1 MFTDTNYK
9 IANVFYSNFDYLYS
23 MSISE
28 IQLYNASKSKLGDN
42 EAQQLVDFVK
52 SKVTSEFNERKDT
65 FLTKEDKIDIMRS
78 IYIVGIVQFL
88 AIVGSVLA
96 IMNFMLKS

>member
-1 MFTDTNYK
+1 
-9 IANVFYSNFDYLYS
+9 

-28 IQLYNASKSKLGDN
+28 IQLYNALKTKLGDA

-52 SKVTSEFNERKDT
+52 SEVTSEFNNRKDT
-65 FLTKEDKIDIMRS
+65 FLNKDDKVDIMRS

-96 IMNFMLKS
+96 IMNFMLKK

>member
-1 MFTDTNYK
+1 
-9 IANVFYSNFDYLYS
+9 

-28 IQLYNASKSKLGDN
+28 IQLYNALKTKLGDA

-52 SKVTSEFNERKDT
+52 SEVTSEFNNRKDT
-65 FLTKEDKIDIMRS
+65 FLIKEDKIDIMRS

-96 IMNFMLKS
+96 ILNFMLKK

>member
-1 MFTDTNYK
+1 
-9 IANVFYSNFDYLYS
+9 

-28 IQLYNASKSKLGDN
+28 IQLYNALKTKLGDN

-52 SKVTSEFNERKDT
+52 SEVNSEFNNRKEI
-65 FLTKEDKIDIMRS
+65 FLNKEDKIDIMRS
-78 IYIVGIVQFL
+78 IYFVGVVQFF

-96 IMNFMLKS
+96 IMNFMLRS

>member
-1 MFTDTNYK
+1 
-9 IANVFYSNFDYLYS
+9 

-28 IQLYNASKSKLGDN
+28 IQLYNALKTKLGDN

-52 SKVTSEFNERKDT
+52 SEVTSEFDNRKDT
-65 FLTKEDKIDIMRS
+65 FLNKEDKIDIMKS

-96 IMNFMLKS
+96 IMNFMLK

>member
-1 MFTDTNYK
+1 
-9 IANVFYSNFDYLYS
+9 

-28 IQLYNASKSKLGDN
+28 IQLYNALKTKLGDN

-52 SKVTSEFNERKDT
+52 SEVTSEFNNRKET
-65 FLTKEDKIDIMRS
+65 FLNKEDKIDIMRS

-96 IMNFMLKS
+96 VMNFMLKN

>member
-1 MFTDTNYK
+1 
-9 IANVFYSNFDYLYS
+9 

-28 IQLYNASKSKLGDN
+28 IQLYNALKTKLGDK

-52 SKVTSEFNERKDT
+52 SEVTSEFDNRKDT
-65 FLTKEDKIDIMRS
+65 FLNKEDKIDIMRS

-96 IMNFMLKS
+96 IMNFMLKN